1 LRCRRTMA
9 ISGIRAQG
17 HTTRIQVVPVQWG
30 GSHGRGRCGARCP
43 TASTRERKA
52 EREKEKQGW
61 VADVWGPLGGD
72 SKEW

>member
-1 LRCRRTMA
+1 VQADDGDLRHPCPGA
-9 ISGIRAQG
+9 HGA
-17 HTTRIQVVPVQWG
+17 HPG